1 MSNNRP
7 LHFPTKPIVM
17 RWPNALG
24 APHPLSKDY
33 VPPKSAAYTVK
44 DGDNWE
50 SVARMHGLSARDLIA
65 HNFKTTEQ
73 DYVNFYLQ
81 RITGC
86 NKTYDDINWAF
97 SGSATPGKVYIPVS
111 RDERDPY
118 VRYGEII
125 PRIDGGPDK
134 KERLGKILQI
144 LKAVGVQEYRRL
156 WYYDAAVV
164 GHFLDHYTTHNTQ
177 KSMTM
182 FTRGELPYDG
192 LADSSNWR
200 VYPFQELFEQWAT
213 RYDLSPTDSDLAQ
226 QLDDWESQIYKSW
239 MTVQTA
245 QKVGARWGRLA
256 YEFID
261 HVLNRLSKSKT
272 HLYSAYVGYYHW

>member
-1 MSNNRP
+1 MSSNKP

-17 RWPNALG
+17 RKPDALG

-44 DGDNWE
+44 DGDTWE
-50 SVARMHGLSARDLIA
+50 SVAMMHGLTARALIA

-73 DYVNFYLQ
+73 DFVNFYLQ

-97 SGSATPGKVYIPVS
+97 SGSATPGKVYIPAS

-134 KERLGKILQI
+134 KERLAKILH
-144 LKAVGVQEYRRL
+144 LLNVVGAQGYRRL
-156 WYYDAAVV
+156 WYYDSYVV
-164 GHFLDHYTTHNTQ
+164 ARFLDKATKHLVQQRMTH
-177 KSMTM
+177 
-182 FTRGELPYDG
+182 FTNGNLPFDG
-192 LADSSNWR
+192 LADYGMNWK
-200 VYPFQELFEQWAT
+200 VYPFQELIERWAT
-213 RYDLSPTDSDLAQ
+213 RYDLSPTDSQLAQ
-226 QLDDWESQIYKSW
+226 ELVDMDSQIYRSW
-239 MTVQTA
+239 MNVQN
-245 QKVGARWGRLA
+245 ARDAEGLWGHLA

-261 HVLNRLSKSKT
+261 HVNNELSNSKI
-272 HLYSAYVGYYHW
+272 HLYSAYRW

>member
-1 MSNNRP
+1 MSNNKP

-17 RWPNALG
+17 RRPDALG
-24 APHPLSKDY
+24 PPHPLSKDY
-33 VPPKSAAYTVK
+33 VPPKSAAAYTVK
-44 DGDNWE
+44 DGDSWE
-50 SVARMHGLSARDLIA
+50 SVAKMHGLSARALIA

-125 PRIDGGPDK
+125 PRIDRGPDRN
-134 KERLGKILQI
+134 ERLAKILHV
-144 LKAVGVQEYRRL
+144 LNVVGVQEYRRL
-156 WYYDAAVV
+156 WYYDSYVV
-164 GHFLDHYTTHNTQ
+164 ARFLDKATKHLVQQRMTH
-177 KSMTM
+177 
-182 FTRGELPYDG
+182 FTNGNLPFDG
-192 LADSSNWR
+192 IADYGMNWK
-200 VYPFQELFEQWAT
+200 VYPFQELIERWAT
-213 RYDLSPTDSDLAQ
+213 RYDLSPTDSELAQ
-226 QLDDWESQIYKSW
+226 ELVDMDSQIYRSW
-239 MTVQTA
+239 MNVQN
-245 QKVGARWGRLA
+245 ARDAEGVWGHLA

-261 HVLNRLSKSKT
+261 HVNNGLSKSKI
-272 HLYSAYVGYYHW
+272 HLYSAYR